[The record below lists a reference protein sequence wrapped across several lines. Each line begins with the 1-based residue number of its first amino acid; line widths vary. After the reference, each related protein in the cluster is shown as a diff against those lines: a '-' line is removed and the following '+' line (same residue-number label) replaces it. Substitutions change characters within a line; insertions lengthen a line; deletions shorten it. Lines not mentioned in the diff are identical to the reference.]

1 MYSCEGLL
9 KPSASTHRIGSQ
21 PEVYMFFSLLAL
33 SASLVVSWITFGTA
47 RRFVRE
53 RLRFVDAALRPSAP
67 IIAGLGV
74 ALLAVP
80 MFNILHLIP
89 LVGAIVGGGTG
100 LITAIGAGLGV
111 RQGATDIRNGYVIG
125 PGA

>member
-1 MYSCEGLL
+1 
-9 KPSASTHRIGSQ
+9 
-21 PEVYMFFSLLAL
+21 MFFSLLAL

-47 RRFVRE
+47 RRFVRQ
-53 RLRFVDAALRPSAP
+53 RLRYVDAALRPSAP

-80 MFNILHLIP
+80 IFNLLHLIP

-100 LITAIGAGLGV
+100 LIAAIGAGLGV

-125 PGA
+125 AGR